1 MFGKIKDVL
10 SLDKLIE
17 NFEGYL
23 DARIELVKYD
33 LKELMVSILTRSLI
47 FLAMAV
53 FGLAGLLCLNFALAN
68 LLNYLFENQFVGYFI
83 LSGIYFLI
91 TLVFYL
97 NRENQSLK
105 DKIELSLR
113 QSMNQPKQEST
124 SSENENAD

>member
-53 FGLAGLLCLNFALAN
+53 FGLAGLLCLNIVAMVAVGNFTN
-68 LLNYLFENQFVGYFI
+68 SLNQVDGQVAMTRL
-83 LSGIYFLI
+83 
-91 TLVFYL
+91 
-97 NRENQSLK
+97 
-105 DKIELSLR
+105 
-113 QSMNQPKQEST
+113 MST
-124 SSENENAD
+124 SNNDALSSYKVHVASKGFTSAEIE

>member
-68 LLNYLFENQFVGYFI
+68 LLNYLFENQFAGYFI

>member
-33 LKELMVSILTRSLI
+33 LKELMVSVLTRSLI

-68 LLNYLFENQFVGYFI
+68 LLNYLFENQFAGYFI

>member
-47 FLAMAV
+47 FLAMSV

-68 LLNYLFENQFVGYFI
+68 LLNYLFENQFAGYFI